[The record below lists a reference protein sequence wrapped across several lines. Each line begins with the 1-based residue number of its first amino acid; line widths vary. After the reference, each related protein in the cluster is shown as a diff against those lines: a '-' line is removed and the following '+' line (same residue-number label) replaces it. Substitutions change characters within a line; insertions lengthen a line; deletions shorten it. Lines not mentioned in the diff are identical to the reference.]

1 MSHIAIS
8 VLTDLNSDNFGLKPH
23 AGRIWPASRFHITI
37 LAYLGSKTTPCT
49 GSSTSKSGKVVLS
62 SVKGMRDIDEG
73 LDLENTNAHDA
84 DDDRSTKASDWSS
97 KDWRD
102 QTGTY
107 THLSSN
113 VPLREE
119 AGLRIF
125 LLFFA
130 GSDGSSGVESPPSDI
145 PTSSSSLYNP
155 PKIYSDFAI
164 EEHAITERPDL
175 ETQLK
180 IMQWLT
186 GRAVSSYF
194 SFICSI

>member
-1 MSHIAIS
+1 MSGYSGNDGA
-8 VLTDLNSDNFGLKPH
+8 VFTGLKPVSKTCSTH
-23 AGRIWPASRFHITI
+23 TKFPGDRADP
-37 LAYLGSKTTPCT
+37 LAMDGFAEANLLLSSALEQLDDLIINGSKPAPSSGS
-49 GSSTSKSGKVVLS
+49 GSSPTCKALLS
-62 SVKGMRDIDEG
+62 ATKGMRDIDEG
-73 LDLENTNAHDA
+73 LDLENTNVHDA

-102 QTGTY
+102 QT
-107 THLSSN
+107 
-113 VPLREE
+113 
-119 AGLRIF
+119 
-125 LLFFA
+125 

-155 PKIYSDFAI
+155 PKIYNEFVKAI

-186 GRAVSSYF
+186 GRSVSAF
-194 SFICSI
+194 SKHFSL

>member
-1 MSHIAIS
+1 MPPK
-8 VLTDLNSDNFGLKPH
+8 VLPSP
-23 AGRIWPASRFHITI
+23 I
-37 LAYLGSKTTPCT
+37 LAPVRRDCVPLHTLGRLSSFCTFIAFNPGSKPPPSSGS
-49 GSSTSKSGKVVLS
+49 GSSPPCKAVLS
-62 SVKGMRDIDEG
+62 ATKGMRDIDEG

-102 QTGTY
+102 QTG
-107 THLSSN
+107 
-113 VPLREE
+113 
-119 AGLRIF
+119 
-125 LLFFA
+125 
-130 GSDGSSGVESPPSDI
+130 SDGSSGVESPPSDI

-155 PKIYSDFAI
+155 PKIYNEFVKTLSRNITKCGKKMFEMLSASEAI

-186 GRAVSSYF
+186 GRSVSVFGVHLSL
-194 SFICSI
+194 